1 LNKFAFIVHPNET
14 GDLWRFPFSG
24 LLPGRFLEGLHRFAP
39 PVKLAE
45 ITGIESSLG
54 ITGGFLISVPLTT
67 RQMSQLPRSVLVGKI
82 VRAARMAQGLG
93 ATILGLGEFAPLLG
107 EGVHG
112 VGENLSLAVTSGF
125 RYSLFTGLAAAL
137 DAAVLMGHNLK
148 KAHVV
153 VLEAAGPVGSACA
166 LLLAGRVMRM
176 TLVDKEKRKLN
187 DLAGKILF
195 DSGLSVGI
203 SPDDKKAIGT
213 AHIVVAPQGQ
223 VMDSRLLPGAVV
235 CNVVSSC
242 RRPAVVREDVLTV
255 EGALVKVPGKEN
267 IILMP
272 GLPPGMICPSMAET
286 ILLAMEGRRE
296 NYWPVNRV
304 AVVQFRQ
311 MAALAEKHGFK
322 TAGLRGIKGPLT
334 PADIEKVR
342 DSARKKGFGENPVG
356 LPMEESCCNSRKMP

>member
-1 LNKFAFIVHPNET
+1 LNKFAFIVHPNQT
-14 GDLWRFPFSG
+14 GDMWRFPFSG
-24 LLPGRFLEGLHRFAP
+24 LLPGRILEGLHRFAP

-54 ITGGFLISVPLTT
+54 ITGGFLISVPLTA
-67 RQMSQLPRSVLVGKI
+67 RQMSKLPRSVLNGKI
-82 VRAARMAQGLG
+82 VRAARMAQRLG
-93 ATILGLGEFAPLLG
+93 ATMVGLGDFAPLLG
-107 EGVHG
+107 EDGYGFGEYFGLGVTG
-112 VGENLSLAVTSGF
+112 GF

-153 VLEAAGPVGSACA
+153 VLDAAGPVGSACA
-166 LLLAGRVMRM
+166 HLLAGRVMRM

-195 DSGLSVGI
+195 ESGLSVGI
-203 SPDDKKAIGT
+203 SPDDKKVIGA

-235 CNVVSSC
+235 CNLVSPPNDC
-242 RRPAVVREDVLTV
+242 WQPAVVREDVLTV
-255 EGALVKVPGKEN
+255 EGALVKAPGKEN
-267 IILMP
+267 KNLMP

-286 ILLAMEGRRE
+286 ILLALEGRRE
-296 NYWPVNRV
+296 NYWPVSRV
-304 AVVQFRQ
+304 TVVQVRQ

-322 TAGLRGIKGPLT
+322 TAGIRGIKSPLT
-334 PADIEKVR
+334 PEDIEKVR
-342 DSARKKGFGENPVG
+342 DNARKKGFGSNPAG
-356 LPMEESCCNSRKMP
+356 LPME